1 MLLFLKNKPAKWVNR
16 KVKESL
22 LPLYQRVPDTNPH
35 LKATL
40 LLLYASIH
48 RYFSR
53 KDPEESAFIDE
64 MSTWFTSLQ
73 RVEKDQDIKDAL
85 KVSLSRLPKRTNKA
99 KKGNKS
105 QQISTSVETQI
116 ISANVSNPS
125 NSIKVNDQSSN
136 EKNVNNGELSVSI
149 NTQVTN
155 D

>member
-1 MLLFLKNKPAKWVNR
+1 
-16 KVKESL
+16 
-22 LPLYQRVPDTNPH
+22 
-35 LKATL
+35 
-40 LLLYASIH
+40 
-48 RYFSR
+48 
-53 KDPEESAFIDE
+53 
-64 MSTWFTSLQ
+64 
-73 RVEKDQDIKDAL
+73 VEKDQDIKDAL

-136 EKNVNNGELSVSI
+136 VNNGELISI
-149 NTQVTN
+149 NTEVTN

>member
-1 MLLFLKNKPAKWVNR
+1 M
-16 KVKESL
+16 
-22 LPLYQRVPDTNPH
+22 
-35 LKATL
+35 
-40 LLLYASIH
+40 
-48 RYFSR
+48 
-53 KDPEESAFIDE
+53 
-64 MSTWFTSLQ
+64 
-73 RVEKDQDIKDAL
+73 EKDQDIKDAL

>member
-1 MLLFLKNKPAKWVNR
+1 M
-16 KVKESL
+16 
-22 LPLYQRVPDTNPH
+22 
-35 LKATL
+35 
-40 LLLYASIH
+40 
-48 RYFSR
+48 
-53 KDPEESAFIDE
+53 
-64 MSTWFTSLQ
+64 
-73 RVEKDQDIKDAL
+73 EKDQDIKDAL

-136 EKNVNNGELSVSI
+136 VNNGELISI
-149 NTQVTN
+149 NTEVTN

>member
-1 MLLFLKNKPAKWVNR
+1 M
-16 KVKESL
+16 
-22 LPLYQRVPDTNPH
+22 
-35 LKATL
+35 
-40 LLLYASIH
+40 
-48 RYFSR
+48 
-53 KDPEESAFIDE
+53 
-64 MSTWFTSLQ
+64 
-73 RVEKDQDIKDAL
+73 EKDQDIKDAL

-149 NTQVTN
+149 NIQVTN